1 MRISLFTSY
10 NKQEKINL
18 WGIIMIKTLFKHI
31 SKYYKDTFVLAIA
44 GVAVGVLVGLVDAAF
59 GLGLNACTAI
69 RTKYFWY
76 LIWFLPLGGVF
87 IWFIYHQFG
96 KSVANGM
103 KMVFHVGLG
112 KNLFGGSAGREG
124 VAVQIGAA
132 VSNNIGRLVDK
143 TIDIENS
150 RKMFL
155 ITGMAAGF
163 SGLFC
168 TPLAAIFFALEVLV
182 AGKLEYHALIPATVA
197 SISAAFTSRALGLR
211 KFHINILETLNYH
224 PSTYN
229 AILLLKLAAMGLVF
243 GIVGS
248 LFALILRYLR
258 LKFAFRFSS
267 PVKKVLIM
275 GSVVAILMMIFHQGR
290 YSGTGSNLV
299 ALCFDGIT
307 DDIYAYDWILK
318 MALTILTLSSGFIGG
333 EVAPLF
339 SIGSCLGYVLGPVF
353 GFDPMFGAA
362 LGFASVFCSGS
373 NTLLAAI
380 LVGVESFGYNM
391 LPFFSVVCFVS
402 FIFNFNNSIFTAQRV
417 AFTHPVRHQRL
428 KQRIAPKGN

>member
-1 MRISLFTSY
+1 
-10 NKQEKINL
+10 
-18 WGIIMIKTLFKHI
+18 
-31 SKYYKDTFVLAIA
+31 
-44 GVAVGVLVGLVDAAF
+44 
-59 GLGLNACTAI
+59 
-69 RTKYFWY
+69 
-76 LIWFLPLGGVF
+76 
-87 IWFIYHQFG
+87 
-96 KSVANGM
+96 
-103 KMVFHVGLG
+103 
-112 KNLFGGSAGREG
+112 
-124 VAVQIGAA
+124 
-132 VSNNIGRLVDK
+132 
-143 TIDIENS
+143 
-150 RKMFL
+150 
-155 ITGMAAGF
+155 
-163 SGLFC
+163 
-168 TPLAAIFFALEVLV
+168 
-182 AGKLEYHALIPATVA
+182 LIPATVA

-229 AILLLKLAAMGLVF
+229 AVFLLKLAAMGLCF

-267 PVKKVLIM
+267 PIKKVLIM
-275 GSVVAILMMIFHQGR
+275 GVVIAVLMMVFHQGR

-318 MALTILTLSSGFIGG
+318 MTLTILTLSSGFIGG

-380 LVGVESFGYNM
+380 LVGVESFGYSM

-402 FIFNFNNSIFTAQRV
+402 FIFNNSIFTAQRV
-417 AFTHPVRHQRL
+417 AFIHPTRRQRL
-428 KQRIAPKGN
+428 KERLSEKKNINN

>member
-1 MRISLFTSY
+1 
-10 NKQEKINL
+10 
-18 WGIIMIKTLFKHI
+18 MIKALFKHI
-31 SKYYKDTFVLAIA
+31 YKYYKDTFILAIA
-44 GVAVGVLVGLVDAAF
+44 GVVIGVFVGIIDAGF

-87 IWFIYHQFG
+87 VWFIYHQFG

-112 KNLFGGSAGREG
+112 KNSKLPIRMVPLAVIGTWTTHLFGGSAGREG

-132 VSNNIGRLVDK
+132 VSNNVGRLVDK

-229 AILLLKLAAMGLVF
+229 AVFLLKLAAMGLC
-243 GIVGS
+243 
-248 LFALILRYLR
+248 
-258 LKFAFRFSS
+258 FAFRFSS

-275 GSVVAILMMIFHQGR
+275 GAVIAVLMMVFHQGR

-417 AFTHPVRHQRL
+417 AFTHPVRRQRL
-428 KQRIAPKGN
+428 KQRIAPKEN

>member
-1 MRISLFTSY
+1 MP
-10 NKQEKINL
+10 ENL
-18 WGIIMIKTLFKHI
+18 
-31 SKYYKDTFVLAIA
+31 
-44 GVAVGVLVGLVDAAF
+44 
-59 GLGLNACTAI
+59 
-69 RTKYFWY
+69 
-76 LIWFLPLGGVF
+76 
-87 IWFIYHQFG
+87 
-96 KSVANGM
+96 
-103 KMVFHVGLG
+103 
-112 KNLFGGSAGREG
+112 
-124 VAVQIGAA
+124 
-132 VSNNIGRLVDK
+132 NN
-143 TIDIENS
+143 
-150 RKMFL
+150 
-155 ITGMAAGF
+155 
-163 SGLFC
+163 
-168 TPLAAIFFALEVLV
+168 
-182 AGKLEYHALIPATVA
+182 
-197 SISAAFTSRALGLR
+197 
-211 KFHINILETLNYH
+211 H

-229 AILLLKLAAMGLVF
+229 AVLLLKLAAMGLVF

-290 YSGTGSNLV
+290 YSGTGSNL
-299 ALCFDGIT
+299 
-307 DDIYAYDWILK
+307 
-318 MALTILTLSSGFIGG
+318 ALTILTLSSGFIGG

-417 AFTHPVRHQRL
+417 AFTHPVRRQRL
-428 KQRIAPKGN
+428 KQQIAPKGN

>member
-1 MRISLFTSY
+1 
-10 NKQEKINL
+10 
-18 WGIIMIKTLFKHI
+18 
-31 SKYYKDTFVLAIA
+31 
-44 GVAVGVLVGLVDAAF
+44 
-59 GLGLNACTAI
+59 
-69 RTKYFWY
+69 
-76 LIWFLPLGGVF
+76 
-87 IWFIYHQFG
+87 
-96 KSVANGM
+96 
-103 KMVFHVGLG
+103 
-112 KNLFGGSAGREG
+112 
-124 VAVQIGAA
+124 
-132 VSNNIGRLVDK
+132 
-143 TIDIENS
+143 
-150 RKMFL
+150 
-155 ITGMAAGF
+155 
-163 SGLFC
+163 
-168 TPLAAIFFALEVLV
+168 
-182 AGKLEYHALIPATVA
+182 
-197 SISAAFTSRALGLR
+197 
-211 KFHINILETLNYH
+211 
-224 PSTYN
+224 
-229 AILLLKLAAMGLVF
+229 MGLCF

-275 GSVVAILMMIFHQGR
+275 GAVIAVLMMVFHQGR

-380 LVGVESFGYNM
+380 LVGVESFGYSM

-402 FIFNFNNSIFTAQRV
+402 FIFNFNNSIL
-417 AFTHPVRHQRL
+417 RHRELHLPARQDDSD
-428 KQRIAPKGN
+428 

>member
-1 MRISLFTSY
+1 
-10 NKQEKINL
+10 
-18 WGIIMIKTLFKHI
+18 
-31 SKYYKDTFVLAIA
+31 
-44 GVAVGVLVGLVDAAF
+44 
-59 GLGLNACTAI
+59 
-69 RTKYFWY
+69 
-76 LIWFLPLGGVF
+76 
-87 IWFIYHQFG
+87 
-96 KSVANGM
+96 
-103 KMVFHVGLG
+103 
-112 KNLFGGSAGREG
+112 
-124 VAVQIGAA
+124 
-132 VSNNIGRLVDK
+132 
-143 TIDIENS
+143 
-150 RKMFL
+150 
-155 ITGMAAGF
+155 
-163 SGLFC
+163 
-168 TPLAAIFFALEVLV
+168 
-182 AGKLEYHALIPATVA
+182 
-197 SISAAFTSRALGLR
+197 
-211 KFHINILETLNYH
+211 
-224 PSTYN
+224 
-229 AILLLKLAAMGLVF
+229 
-243 GIVGS
+243 
-248 LFALILRYLR
+248 
-258 LKFAFRFSS
+258 
-267 PVKKVLIM
+267 M

>member
-1 MRISLFTSY
+1 
-10 NKQEKINL
+10 
-18 WGIIMIKTLFKHI
+18 MIKALFKHI
-31 SKYYKDTFVLAIA
+31 YKYYKDTFILAIA
-44 GVAVGVLVGLVDAAF
+44 GVVIGVLVGIIDAAF

-87 IWFIYHQFG
+87 VWFIYHQFG

-112 KNLFGGSAGREG
+112 KNNKLPIRMVPLAVIGGSAGREG

-132 VSNNIGRLVDK
+132 VSNNVGRLVDK

-224 PSTYN
+224 PST
-229 AILLLKLAAMGLVF
+229 MGLVF

-248 LFALILRYLR
+248 LFALIIRYLR

-275 GSVVAILMMIFHQGR
+275 GAVIAVLMMVFHQGR

-380 LVGVESFGYNM
+380 LVGVESFGYSM

-417 AFTHPVRHQRL
+417 AFTRPTRRQRL
-428 KQRIAPKGN
+428 KERLSEKKNNINN